1 MSSKTGNPFVAI
13 SNIDEVAAYKQGLD
27 VEFISRIT
35 NLSLEEIR
43 EILTR

>member
-1 MSSKTGNPFVAI
+1 MSSKTDNPFVAF
-13 SNIDEVAAYKQGLD
+13 ELGLD